1 MHAAAV
7 QFEIRIPTAQSLK
20 EKRAVVK
27 HLSAAIVKA
36 HQVSLAEVDHQD
48 TWQRCALGVAVVA
61 SHPSHLDRILLAVE
75 EMIDQQQ
82 DVELVSMYVSHFEDP
97 V

>member
-7 QFEIRIPTAQSLK
+7 RFEIRIPAAQSLK

-27 HLSAAIVKA
+27 HLSAALVKA

-61 SHPSHLDRILLAVE
+61 SHPSQLDRILHAVE
-75 EMIDQQQ
+75 EMIDRQE
-82 DVELVSMYVSHFEDP
+82 DVELMSVFVSHFEEP
-97 V
+97 A